1 MNDRQQRR
9 VTAYANSSALLAAA
23 PKLSRAIAK
32 LAGEL
37 ALAVARVEELVI
49 AQQLARNARTGHS
62 KVGER
67 LFDDLRTRH
76 MLPISRRAGKLLKN
90 LPGVEAACRVP
101 HASASIGT
109 LIVAAE
115 AMAEAVKGYR
125 KEFLHAG
132 FKPDFLTALR
142 SATRELEQS
151 RSEVDRAHKQLVATT
166 AALPAEL
173 ARARE
178 AIRALDAM
186 LPADPTVPSSLLA
199 NWEKVRK
206 IRARL
211 GRPKKGSPAAKA
223 KAETKARAREAREKA
238 AASGDTARETTT
250 DPEPRGKT
258 GETS

>member
-9 VTAYANSSALLAAA
+9 VSAYAKSSALLAEE
-23 PKLSRAIAK
+23 PRLSRAIAK

-37 ALAVARVEELVI
+37 ALSVTRMEELVV
-49 AQQLARNARTGHS
+49 AQQLARSTRTGNS
-62 KVGER
+62 RVGER
-67 LFDDLRTRH
+67 LFDELRTLH
-76 MLPISRRAGKLLKN
+76 MLPISRRAATLLKN
-90 LPGVEAACRVP
+90 LAGVDAACRVP
-101 HASASIGT
+101 HATASIGT
-109 LIVAAE
+109 LIVAAN

-132 FKPDFLTALR
+132 FKADFLTALR

-151 RSEVDRAHKQLVATT
+151 RREVDRAHKQLVATT

-186 LPADPTVPSSLLA
+186 LPADPTVPPSLLVS
-199 NWEKVRK
+199 WEKVRK

-211 GRPKKGSPAAKA
+211 GRPKNASLKAAAKA
-223 KAETKARAREAREKA
+223 EAKARARDAREKA
-238 AASGDTARETTT
+238 AASGDGAGETTT